1 MANYSLVIDSK
12 FKPFSYNDFLAP
24 VQAATTEHK
33 ALETVYGELGA
44 QAAAWEERLQN
55 APQAKQYYDEF
66 QQTLQ
71 DVTNDLAENGLTM
84 GSRRKALAARE
95 QYANNIVP
103 LEEAWQRQQ
112 ADIDRQQKSQDKNNG
127 RNIYNYDA
135 RTQSLDYYLDPNAK
149 GFVSANL
156 NDITNTGIAGG
167 KALSERYIK
176 TAEGRR
182 FSNYYFSLMKRTGM
196 NPQTSMQVLKELAEM
211 KDENTEDYKFP
222 EFRKFVQD
230 AKTSFGVDANNNAYG
245 YSDLDLSRAEAA
257 LFEGINLG
265 ITYKE
270 NEQLYQNPEA
280 LAALKARYS
289 KVKEEEDPVIPQ
301 NNSIPLDKTVNN
313 VDTSYA
319 DGFYYGNADGKEV
332 YGNAKIDKADME
344 LKKAITENIEA
355 LKDHK
360 GNAYTT
366 FTKIM
371 MDPDVASGMA
381 EFEQWTKEHRGA
393 SQPVRVGINSA
404 GMYKPTQQDAARQKA
419 GKKIAKLLGVTVSD
433 GEAVQLFNNF
443 YEHKKDYDKLVSYK
457 QELDK
462 KLNDYRRYGN
472 NKQNILHIASTLEKN
487 QSVKQNSFI
496 GYTVDPSDVTDVK
509 TGIMNLNTKSSTQ
522 GAYRIDAKGNRGK
535 AVDTD
540 DLKEML
546 SSDEW
551 SPGVIYRNGV
561 MFLGLANNDNEVVEL
576 GDDYAS
582 RANKTLRYVSKHL
595 GDFDPLHNNLIGS
608 TSTTIDVKKST
619 PDQLIN
625 FINGVS
631 ENKKDVWR
639 KEEGFWSCIVT
650 NKDKNEAVKII
661 VPMEGEGEVVPYIQ
675 YLSDEVHNQGR
686 RREDTLSELANGA
699 MFNYKLAY
707 ARKPTKAETQGFNRQ

>member
-12 FKPFSYNDFLAP
+12 FRPFSYNDFLAP

-33 ALETVYGELGA
+33 ALETAYGELGA
-44 QAAAWEERLQN
+44 QSAAWEERLQN

-71 DVTNDLAENGLTM
+71 DATNDLAENGLTM
-84 GSRRKALAARE
+84 SSRRKALAARE

-176 TAEGRR
+176 TEEGRR
-182 FSNYYFSLMKRTGM
+182 FDNYYYSLVKETGM
-196 NPQTSMQVLKELAEM
+196 NPQTAMKVLAEM
-211 KDENTEDYKFP
+211 KDENTGDYKFP

-270 NEQLYQNPEA
+270 NENLYQNPEA
-280 LAALKARYS
+280 LAALKARYT
-289 KVKEEEDPVIPQ
+289 KTKEEEDPDIPQ
-301 NNSIPLDKTVNN
+301 NNSIPTDKTETD

-319 DGFYYGNADGKEV
+319 DGLSYGNAGGRET
-332 YGNAKIDKADME
+332 YSNAKIDNARKEAYNKFSKIYDGFNLEGRDPQVDYDRVMSNPKVKQSLKE
-344 LKKAITENIEA
+344 LEELSKGGSQTMTEAHARGEEIAKKRKELGKEILSILGHT
-355 LKDHK
+355 
-360 GNAYTT
+360 NASDKESLAA
-366 FTKIM
+366 FMIFDGTKI
-371 MDPDVASGMA
+371 
-381 EFEQWTKEHRGA
+381 ER
-393 SQPVRVGINSA
+393 
-404 GMYKPTQQDAARQKA
+404 
-419 GKKIAKLLGVTVSD
+419 KKIN
-433 GEAVQLFNNF
+433 EA
-443 YEHKKDYDKLVSYK
+443 K

-462 KLNDYRRYGN
+462 KINDYRRYGN
-472 NKQNILHIASTLEKN
+472 NIQNIIHIASTLEKN

-496 GYTVDPSDVTDVK
+496 GYTKDPSVISDVK
-509 TGIMNLNTKSSTQ
+509 AGIMNLNTKSSTQ
-522 GAYRIDAKGNRGK
+522 GAYKIDAKGNRGE

-540 DLKEML
+540 DLKDML

-582 RANKTLRYVSKHL
+582 EANKTLRYISKHL

-608 TSTTIDVKKST
+608 TSNTIDVRKST
-619 PDQLIN
+619 PEQLIN
-625 FINGVS
+625 FINDVS

-661 VPMEGEGEVVPYIQ
+661 VPMGKEAVPYIQ
-675 YLSDEVHNQGR
+675 YLSDEVNNQGR
-686 RREDTLSELANGA
+686 RREATLNQLANGY
-699 MFNYKLAY
+699 MFNYKKSFASDLT
-707 ARKPTKAETQGFNRQ
+707 KPEKQ

>member
-44 QAAAWEERLQN
+44 QSAAWEERLQN

-103 LEEAWQRQQ
+103 LEEAWQRQL

-167 KALSERYIK
+167 KALSERYIN

-182 FSNYYFSLMKRTGM
+182 FNDYYLSLMKRTGM
-196 NPQTSMQVLKELAEM
+196 NPQTSMQVLKELSEM
-211 KDENTEDYKFP
+211 RDENTGDYKFP

-230 AKTSFGVDANNNAYG
+230 AKTSFGVDADNNTYG
-245 YSDLDLSRAEAA
+245 YSDLDLNRAESA

-270 NEQLYQNPEA
+270 DEKLYQNPEA
-280 LAALKARYS
+280 LASLKAIYS
-289 KVKEEEDPVIPQ
+289 KTDEEETPSIPQ
-301 NNSIPLDKTVNN
+301 NNAIITDKTVDKG
-313 VDTSYA
+313 VDTSYS
-319 DGFYYGNADGKEV
+319 DGFYYGNADGKET
-332 YGNAKIDKADME
+332 YSNAKIDNARK
-344 LKKAITENIEA
+344 EA
-355 LKDHK
+355 YNKFSKIYDVFNLEGRDTQIDYDRVINNPKVKQNLKDLEELSK
-360 GNAYTT
+360 G
-366 FTKIM
+366 
-371 MDPDVASGMA
+371 G
-381 EFEQWTKEHRGA
+381 
-393 SQPVRVGINSA
+393 SQTMTEA
-404 GMYKPTQQDAARQKA
+404 QARSE
-419 GKKIAKLLGVTVSD
+419 KIAKKRKELGKEILSILGHPNASD
-433 GEAVQLFNNF
+433 KESLEAFRIFDNTKIEKRKIDEV
-443 YEHKKDYDKLVSYK
+443 K

-462 KLNDYRRYGN
+462 KINDYRRYGN
-472 NKQNILHIASTLEKN
+472 NIQNIIHIASTLEKN

-496 GYTVDPSDVTDVK
+496 GYTKDPSVISDVK
-509 TGIMNLNTKSSTQ
+509 AGIMNLNTKSSTQ

-576 GDDYAS
+576 GDEYAS
-582 RANKTLRYVSKHL
+582 KANKTLRYISKHL

-619 PDQLIN
+619 PEQLIN
-625 FINGVS
+625 FINDVS
-631 ENKKDVWR
+631 KNKKDVWR

-650 NKDKNEAVKII
+650 NKDENEAVKII
-661 VPMEGEGEVVPYIQ
+661 IPMEGEGEVVPFIQ

-686 RREDTLSELANGA
+686 RREATLNQLANGY
-699 MFNYKLAY
+699 MFNYKKSFASDLT
-707 ARKPTKAETQGFNRQ
+707 KPEKQ

>member
-12 FKPFSYNDFLAP
+12 FRPFSYNDFLAP

-44 QAAAWEERLQN
+44 QSAAWEERLQN

-84 GSRRKALAARE
+84 SSRRKALAARE

-176 TAEGRR
+176 TEEGRR
-182 FSNYYFSLMKRTGM
+182 FDNYYYSLVKETGM
-196 NPQTSMQVLKELAEM
+196 NPQTAMKVLAEM
-211 KDENTEDYKFP
+211 KDENTGDYKFP

-289 KVKEEEDPVIPQ
+289 KADEEKYPEYNVAPGIKLENTRRVAPGFDDYNYEDYDNLTITKTEDGKYIYTYPEKQQEEAERNSIVGRVIQSADNAESLHKKLIDQRKNYKLSGAIAAASSNFLKEEEQKEAINTIQKILKDDLGLKID
-301 NNSIPLDKTVNN
+301 NNTSKEELIDLGSAIINPLVADEEFRRLKKLDKTKEQKAKEFAANFKAYSDDENTRFYIGHQMMKAYQVPTN
-313 VDTSYA
+313 VYEDAPFKSSQYEDAKKKIAYMSVGKSEGLLFEMDKDGRKGDPIDSDEAREFILKEDTSIGLQTYNDA
-319 DGFYYGNADGKEV
+319 IHFVAKDSEGNTYILGGKEATER
-332 YGNAKIDKADME
+332 AKYLTDLNVLLGDFNPKTSSGVTVATNSKTIDIDKASDEE
-344 LKKAITENIEA
+344 LLEFSQR
-355 LKDHK
+355 K
-360 GNAYTT
+360 G
-366 FTKIM
+366 
-371 MDPDVASGMA
+371 V
-381 EFEQWTKEHRGA
+381 
-393 SQPVRVGINSA
+393 
-404 GMYKPTQQDAARQKA
+404 
-419 GKKIAKLLGVTVSD
+419 
-433 GEAVQLFNNF
+433 
-443 YEHKKDYDKLVSYK
+443 
-457 QELDK
+457 
-462 KLNDYRRYGN
+462 
-472 NKQNILHIASTLEKN
+472 
-487 QSVKQNSFI
+487 
-496 GYTVDPSDVTDVK
+496 
-509 TGIMNLNTKSSTQ
+509 
-522 GAYRIDAKGNRGK
+522 
-535 AVDTD
+535 
-540 DLKEML
+540 LKERR
-546 SSDEW
+546 
-551 SPGVIYRNGV
+551 G
-561 MFLGLANNDNEVVEL
+561 F
-576 GDDYAS
+576 
-582 RANKTLRYVSKHL
+582 KTA
-595 GDFDPLHNNLIGS
+595 I
-608 TSTTIDVKKST
+608 I
-619 PDQLIN
+619 
-625 FINGVS
+625 
-631 ENKKDVWR
+631 
-639 KEEGFWSCIVT
+639 T
-650 NKDKNEAVKII
+650 NKDKGDAVRI
-661 VPMEGEGEVVPYIQ
+661 VYTPEGGIYRQTLKDEFSGGNNRARQIKKVKDAALNYLVKTYAPKGEQ
-675 YLSDEVHNQGR
+675 
-686 RREDTLSELANGA
+686 
-699 MFNYKLAY
+699 
-707 ARKPTKAETQGFNRQ
+707 

>member
-44 QAAAWEERLQN
+44 QSAAWEERLQN

-176 TAEGRR
+176 TTEGRR
-182 FSNYYFSLMKRTGM
+182 FDNYYYSLVKETGM
-196 NPQTSMQVLKELAEM
+196 DPQTAMKVLAEM
-211 KDENTEDYKFP
+211 KDENTGDYKFP

-230 AKTSFGVDANNNAYG
+230 AKTSFGVDADNNAYG

-270 NEQLYQNPEA
+270 DEKLYRNPEA
-280 LAALKARYS
+280 LAALKARYT
-289 KVKEEEDPVIPQ
+289 KTKEEEDPVIPQ
-301 NNSIPLDKTVNN
+301 NNSIPTDKTETG

-319 DGFYYGNADGKEV
+319 DGFSYGNAEGRET
-332 YGNAKIDKADME
+332 YSNAKIDNARK
-344 LKKAITENIEA
+344 EA
-355 LKDHK
+355 YNKFSKIYDGFNLEGRDPQVDYDRVMSNPKVKQNLKDLEELSK
-360 GNAYTT
+360 GGSQTMTEAHARSEEIAKKRKELGKEILSILGHPNASDKESLAA
-366 FTKIM
+366 FMIFDNTKI
-371 MDPDVASGMA
+371 
-381 EFEQWTKEHRGA
+381 ER
-393 SQPVRVGINSA
+393 R
-404 GMYKPTQQDAARQKA
+404 
-419 GKKIAKLLGVTVSD
+419 KID
-433 GEAVQLFNNF
+433 EA
-443 YEHKKDYDKLVSYK
+443 K

-496 GYTVDPSDVTDVK
+496 GYTKDPSVISDVK
-509 TGIMNLNTKSSTQ
+509 AGIMNLNTKSSTQ
-522 GAYRIDAKGNRGK
+522 GAYKIDAKGNRGE

-540 DLKEML
+540 DLKDML

-561 MFLGLANNDNEVVEL
+561 MFLGLQNNDNEVIEL
-576 GDDYAS
+576 GDSYAS
-582 RANKTLRYVSKHL
+582 KANKTLRYVSKHL

-608 TSTTIDVKKST
+608 TSTTIDVRKST
-619 PDQLIN
+619 PEQLIN

-686 RREDTLSELANGA
+686 RREATLNQLANGY
-699 MFNYKLAY
+699 MFNYKKSFASDLT
-707 ARKPTKAETQGFNRQ
+707 KPEKQ

>member
-44 QAAAWEERLQN
+44 QSAAWEERLQN

-84 GSRRKALAARE
+84 SSRRKALAARE

-182 FSNYYFSLMKRTGM
+182 FDNYYYSLVKETGM
-196 NPQTSMQVLKELAEM
+196 SPQTAMRVLAEM
-211 KDENTEDYKFP
+211 KDENTGDYKFP

-289 KVKEEEDPVIPQ
+289 KADEEKYPEYNVAPGIKLENTRRVAPGFDDYNYEDYDNLTITKTEDGKYIYTYPEKQQEEAERNSIVVKVLQSENNVRSLYKKLVDTGKKGVLAGAITAAEKDLNKTRQQNGVETLRKVLKDDLGLQIDNNISKEELIDLGSAIINPT
-301 NNSIPLDKTVNN
+301 L
-313 VDTSYA
+313 VDHELTKQ
-319 DGFYYGNADGKEV
+319 GRLGK
-332 YGNAKIDKADME
+332 
-344 LKKAITENIEA
+344 
-355 LKDHK
+355 
-360 GNAYTT
+360 
-366 FTKIM
+366 
-371 MDPDVASGMA
+371 
-381 EFEQWTKEHRGA
+381 TKE
-393 SQPVRVGINSA
+393 
-404 GMYKPTQQDAARQKA
+404 QKA
-419 GKKIAKLLGVTVSD
+419 KEFAANFKAYSDDENTRFYIGHQMMKAYQVPTNIYEDAPFKSSQYEDAKKKIAYMSVGKSEGLLFEMDKDGRKGDPIDSDEAREFILKEDTSIGLQTYNDAIHFVAKDSEGNTYILGGKEATERAKYLTDLNILLGDFNPKTSSGVTV
-433 GEAVQLFNNF
+433 A
-443 YEHKKDYDKLVSYK
+443 
-457 QELDK
+457 
-462 KLNDYRRYGN
+462 
-472 NKQNILHIASTLEKN
+472 T
-487 QSVKQNSFI
+487 NS
-496 GYTVDPSDVTDVK
+496 K
-509 TGIMNLNTKSSTQ
+509 
-522 GAYRIDAKGNRGK
+522 AIDIDRA
-535 AVDTD
+535 
-540 DLKEML
+540 
-546 SSDEW
+546 SDEELLEFAH
-551 SPGVIYRNGV
+551 RNGV
-561 MFLGLANNDNEVVEL
+561 LKERRGF
-576 GDDYAS
+576 
-582 RANKTLRYVSKHL
+582 KTA
-595 GDFDPLHNNLIGS
+595 I
-608 TSTTIDVKKST
+608 I
-619 PDQLIN
+619 
-625 FINGVS
+625 
-631 ENKKDVWR
+631 
-639 KEEGFWSCIVT
+639 T
-650 NKDKNEAVKII
+650 NKDKGDAVRVILT
-661 VPMEGEGEVVPYIQ
+661 PEGGIYRQTLKDEFSGGNNRARQVKKVKDAALNYLVKTYAPKGEQ
-675 YLSDEVHNQGR
+675 
-686 RREDTLSELANGA
+686 
-699 MFNYKLAY
+699 
-707 ARKPTKAETQGFNRQ
+707 